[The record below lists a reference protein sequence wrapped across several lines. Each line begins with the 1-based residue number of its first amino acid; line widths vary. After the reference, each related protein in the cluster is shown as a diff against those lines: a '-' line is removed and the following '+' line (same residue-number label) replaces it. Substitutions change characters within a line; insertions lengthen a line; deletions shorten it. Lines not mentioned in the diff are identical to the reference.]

1 MGVGCQEED
10 GYEGSFF
17 WSCARV
23 CALPAF
29 AGRCAGCTGR
39 TKCTDGYTGTIEETN
54 ANTADSTAFVTR
66 HRRAAASVRDSE
78 LLAACSCRRI
88 PAAAA
93 DILGILVASV
103 QSAQHQLW
111 SVD

>member
-1 MGVGCQEED
+1 MGGGCQEED

-29 AGRCAGCTGR
+29 AGRCAGCRGR
-39 TKCTDGYTGTIEETN
+39 TKCTDGYSGTTEEASAN
-54 ANTADSTAFVTR
+54 AADSTTFATR
-66 HRRAAASVRDSE
+66 HRRAAADVRDSE
-78 LLAACSCRRI
+78 LLAVCSCRRI

-93 DILGILVASV
+93 DILGVLVVSV
-103 QSAQHQLW
+103 QSGQHQLW
-111 SVD
+111 RVD